1 MPSRDPIK
9 ARLTELWNYPR
20 YSVPYYT
27 GTQYFFWK
35 NTGLQHQDV
44 LYRQATLDSALVIVL
59 DPNTF
64 SSDGTVA
71 VTNCAVSHDGTLLA
85 YALSQHG
92 SDWQTI
98 KIRQVDTGQ
107 DYAESSNSRRSL
119 NSGIQRDIPFTF
131 A

>member
-1 MPSRDPIK
+1 MVSFDEHGY
-9 ARLTELWNYPR
+9 TN
-20 YSVPYYT
+20 PYDNVR
-27 GTQYFFWK
+27 
-35 NTGLQHQDV
+35 NTS
-44 LYRQATLDSALVIVL
+44 YRQATLDSAPVIVL